1 MIKIDFLMNCYD
13 KLKKYGNI
21 FAVISHIFHI
31 LLLKTKPIHV
41 ERPSR
46 FMSITALAHS
56 TTILTLLVPVSQV
69 VYPQIGIYSI
79 LYSNL
84 CIPLEQYYQLL
95 VKRYEIWLASVLHS

>member
-46 FMSITALAHS
+46 FMSITALAYS

-69 VYPQIGIYSI
+69 VYPPRN